1 MRIFKLSQNGTTL
14 EYIIDEKIIQEFIN
28 KKRESLGDSYNSL
41 EMVSLNS
48 FSNDSVYRTY
58 FTRSTI
64 KLPIEELFVSQ
75 EIGVIPNYEYYEDIY
90 FDDLFQIFNVIK
102 IRISMDWK
110 FRYIISDF
118 SERMHPIVANKL
130 KNLMANKQ

>member
-58 FTRSTI
+58 FTRSTMN
-64 KLPIEELFVSQ
+64 LPIEELFVSQ